1 VVSGSSSVAATLAG
15 TVRSA
20 AQAGSTGGVRG
31 GCRSIPEPDPVNV
44 VARPAA
50 VGDMI
55 GTLTIVDNTAGG
67 PQVVDL
73 YGWGE

>member
-1 VVSGSSSVAATLAG
+1 VAATLAG

-50 VGDMI
+50 AVGDMI

-73 YGWGE
+73 DGWGE